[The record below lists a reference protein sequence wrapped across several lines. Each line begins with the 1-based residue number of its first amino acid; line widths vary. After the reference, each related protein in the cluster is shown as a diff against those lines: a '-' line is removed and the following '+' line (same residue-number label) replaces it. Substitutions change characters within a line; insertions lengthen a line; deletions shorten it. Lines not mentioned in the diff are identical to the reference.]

1 MALTILFIGIIYFMK
16 EEVEVATIPEKVD
29 SIKIKNSAPKRII
42 ERRPVSEIITH
53 ETIIPETDS
62 EEISEER
69 TTEVAASEEPAD
81 LEHVEQF
88 NDLEEGWNNELKEML
103 MRLEPLDGEEIHK
116 NYVSEQASYQAEME
130 SLLSEKQQKTSPEAT
145 IEMDEL
151 INQLDEKHQSR
162 LKDIL
167 GAHYEAVKDGLE
179 SFMRE
184 AHPE

>member
-16 EEVEVATIPEKVD
+16 EEVEVATIPEKID
-29 SIKIKNSAPKRII
+29 SIEVKSSAPKRI
-42 ERRPVSEIITH
+42 ERRPLSEVVAQ
-53 ETIIPETDS
+53 ETIDTDAET
-62 EEISEER
+62 EVISEER
-69 TTEVAASEEPAD
+69 ATEIQVSESPD

-88 NDLEEGWNNELKEML
+88 EDLEEGWNNELKEML
-103 MRLEPLDGEEIHK
+103 MRLEPVDGEEIHK

-130 SLLSEKQQKTSPEAT
+130 SLLSEKQQKTTPEAT
-145 IEMDEL
+145 FEVDEL

-162 LKDIL
+162 LKEIL

-179 SFMRE
+179 TFMRD